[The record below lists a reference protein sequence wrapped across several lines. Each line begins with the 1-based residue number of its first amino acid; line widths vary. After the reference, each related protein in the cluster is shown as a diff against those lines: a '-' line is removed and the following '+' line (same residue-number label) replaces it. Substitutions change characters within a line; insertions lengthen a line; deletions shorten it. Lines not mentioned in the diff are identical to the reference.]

1 MLESDPVGLGGGWEE
16 VIGRKNYQNTLDTFM
31 KSSKNLKKI
40 ENVPRFTQLRH
51 EVTKTK
57 I

>member
-1 MLESDPVGLGGGWEE
+1 MLESDPVGLGRGWEE

-31 KSSKNLKKI
+31 QSSKNLKKI